1 MNTDRGM
8 GSWSWSCGY
17 HPATRLHG
25 VTTQNTRTPICTAAR
40 TSNLRWVVIRL
51 LNDAVSSAHI
61 MQCQMRQAYGM
72 IVKNDE
78 SGEMCKKAAGVY
90 LRYFS
95 GISLKKLRKALKA
108 LKIPDLRSRLELSNT
123 QMRIRQ
129 ITIRKTESVDC

>member
-1 MNTDRGM
+1 
-8 GSWSWSCGY
+8 
-17 HPATRLHG
+17 
-25 VTTQNTRTPICTAAR
+25 
-40 TSNLRWVVIRL
+40 
-51 LNDAVSSAHI
+51 
-61 MQCQMRQAYGM
+61 MRQAYGM